1 MMMRKSALWIGLLVV
16 LGWSS
21 GASAVP
27 ITAGL
32 VAAYEFTGNADDVS
46 GNGNNGVVNGATLT
60 TDRFGN
66 VGSGYSF
73 DGVDDYIDLGSQNFG
88 SAMSV
93 SLWVNFLQISDR
105 GQHIFQKADGD
116 LGPGDVSIARSIA
129 FGMLNKGE
137 EHARDHEF
145 MLLLSQDGVTV
156 SQDRSS
162 TRASSNQWYH
172 LVATFGS
179 GSAKIYVNGF
189 NETSWDTGYSS
200 LYSSDVSLLLGAGT
214 ADHPVVNPDDRLNG
228 KLDDIYIYNRAL
240 SPTEVSTLYSAVPEP
255 STALLLGIGLVGMAT
270 ARRRSQ
276 S

>member
-1 MMMRKSALWIGLLVV
+1 MVRIHAVPLFLLVAFWGGMANALPPV
-16 LGWSS
+16 
-21 GASAVP
+21 
-27 ITAGL
+27 TNGL
-32 VAAYEFTGNADDVS
+32 VAAYEFDGNADDVS
-46 GNGNNGVVNGATLT
+46 GNGNHGVVHGATLT

-66 VGSGYSF
+66 AGSGYIF
-73 DGVDDYIDLGSQNFG
+73 DGVDDYIDLGAQNFG
-88 SAMSV
+88 AALSI
-93 SLWVNFLQISDR
+93 SLWVNFLQITDAP
-105 GQHIFQKADGD
+105 QNLINKYDGD
-116 LGPGDVSIARSIA
+116 TGPGDASIERSIDL
-129 FGMLNKGE
+129 FMHQQGE
-137 EHARDHEF
+137 GRNHEF
-145 MLLLSQDGVTV
+145 FLTLSEDGVNV

-189 NETSWDTGYSS
+189 NETSWNTGYSS

-255 STALLLGIGLVGMAT
+255 STALLLGIGLSALAAT
-270 ARRRSQ
+270 RRRSQ